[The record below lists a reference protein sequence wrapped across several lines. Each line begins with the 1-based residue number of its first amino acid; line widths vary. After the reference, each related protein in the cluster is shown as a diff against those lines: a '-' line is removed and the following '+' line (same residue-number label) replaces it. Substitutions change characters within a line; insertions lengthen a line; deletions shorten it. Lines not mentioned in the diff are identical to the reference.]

1 MASFK
6 RTLFIMPVL
15 FCGGSEKQ
23 IRFLI
28 EGLYKKGYP
37 ISVLVESSL
46 KEMAND
52 EQAFVQ
58 SHPEISFLFLNS
70 SVAVTKDKG
79 VLVKYAMKIASM
91 LRMLRLLR
99 NEIREKRVEQVMVTN
114 LTGLMLLFFF
124 KFYKCD
130 VIYNER
136 NPGDAVTSFFW
147 RRFLLKRCGKL
158 VCNSKA
164 ASKIMSQRLRL
175 PVPVINNGVEL
186 QEFSPSTYCEGPYRI
201 IVPARISKIKNQ
213 KVILEAVN
221 QLQKELDLHVVFA
234 GAVEDQRYYEELQNF
249 VSACGLEK
257 NVEFIGFASNLKEYY
272 RVSHLLIL
280 ASLEEGTP
288 NVLLEAYMQGVPVL
302 ASNIP
307 MNADCVLREELLFS
321 PDSPEELAQ
330 RIRQSKERSV
340 ENTLEILKENRT
352 FVQKSYSEERMV
364 EDYVKILYN

>member
-1 MASFK
+1 M
-6 RTLFIMPVL
+6 
-15 FCGGSEKQ
+15 
-23 IRFLI
+23 
-28 EGLYKKGYP
+28 
-37 ISVLVESSL
+37 
-46 KEMAND
+46 
-52 EQAFVQ
+52 
-58 SHPEISFLFLNS
+58 
-70 SVAVTKDKG
+70 
-79 VLVKYAMKIASM
+79 
-91 LRMLRLLR
+91 
-99 NEIREKRVEQVMVTN
+99 
-114 LTGLMLLFFF
+114 
-124 KFYKCD
+124 
-130 VIYNER
+130 
-136 NPGDAVTSFFW
+136 
-147 RRFLLKRCGKL
+147 
-158 VCNSKA
+158 
-164 ASKIMSQRLRL
+164 
-175 PVPVINNGVEL
+175 
-186 QEFSPSTYCEGPYRI
+186 
-201 IVPARISKIKNQ
+201 
-213 KVILEAVN
+213 
-221 QLQKELDLHVVFA
+221 QKELDLHVVFA